1 MSSPKHHK
9 VEEKRWPHVKRN
21 WIKAIKA
28 IRNGGGIFKGEFIW
42 WNIRADSRLWSTSS
56 DPTTRAFYQRQDNA
70 TLSFSASHG
79 FSDSS
84 SSDRLTEEQENEIAE
99 NIYDWWISGKS
110 YKQWYAERFQQLKID
125 FGEES

>member
-1 MSSPKHHK
+1 MEHPQGLDASQKRQRISQNASGYIKHPDPKYWMGERT
-9 VEEKRWPHVKRN
+9 EEY
-21 WIKAIKA
+21 
-28 IRNGGGIFKGEFIW
+28 G
-42 WNIRADSRLWSTSS
+42 RL
-56 DPTTRAFYQRQDNA
+56 RKQ
-70 TLSFSASHG
+70 G
-79 FSDSS
+79 FSSSS

>member
-1 MSSPKHHK
+1 MSLAMH
-9 VEEKRWPHVKRN
+9 W
-21 WIKAIKA
+21 
-28 IRNGGGIFKGEFIW
+28 
-42 WNIRADSRLWSTSS
+42 
-56 DPTTRAFYQRQDNA
+56 
-70 TLSFSASHG
+70 